1 MHIIYLA
8 IVGDLLTSLLFDLT
22 DDQTHFPG
30 RSREARLEEIWNI
43 YDDWC
48 QRSDVP
54 DRIQRRLFSTTFL
67 KGGKYLDIPQKVMS
81 AAAARYA
88 IFFMAALMRTVLSD
102 ATETPQLL
110 WIAGVCWALEEMENL
125 MVSGGPLA
133 VWVFRHRGGLELA
146 ASKG

>member
-88 IFFMAALMRTVLSD
+88 IFSWL
-102 ATETPQLL
+102 
-110 WIAGVCWALEEMENL
+110 
-125 MVSGGPLA
+125 
-133 VWVFRHRGGLELA
+133 H
-146 ASKG
+146 